1 MKYEHGYYW
10 VKKKTEYHIAVI
22 GYDEGSNEAGIL
34 LNGQEYTLANAIEE
48 GLEVI
53 CKVPPPEE
61 LPKPIKT
68 ITIGRVF
75 KDFSRIEG
83 SYTTPDK
90 LTRKV
95 YRFEV
100 IHNVV
105 MLEEYR
111 EESRPTKRHGWVT
124 DKIWKRIGVGGG
136 WRNTVE
142 YPIDTVPWEK
152 AVNSYKDELVF
163 GFPEGLKPK

>member
-1 MKYEHGYYW
+1 MKYEAGYYW
-10 VKKKTEYHIAVI
+10 VKKKGEFYVATI
-22 GYDEGSNEAGIL
+22 GYSEGSKEPGIL
-34 LNGQEYTLANAIEE
+34 LNDQNYSLAYAIEE

-53 CKVPPPEE
+53 CKVPPPDE

-68 ITIGRVF
+68 ITVNRVF
-75 KDFSRIEG
+75 KDFSRIEAVKT
-83 SYTTPDK
+83 SPDK

-95 YRFEV
+95 YNFEV

-105 MLEEYR
+105 LLSEYR

-136 WRNTVE
+136 WRNTAE

>member
-1 MKYEHGYYW
+1 MKYEAGYYW
-10 VKKKTEYHIAVI
+10 VKRKGELYIAII
-22 GYDEGSNEAGIL
+22 GYNEGSDEPGIL
-34 LNGQEYTLANAIEE
+34 LNCQEYKLVNAIKE

-53 CKVPPPEE
+53 CKVPSPEE

-68 ITIGRVF
+68 IKLGRVF
-75 KDFSRIEG
+75 KDFSRIEATNT
-83 SYTTPDK
+83 STDK

-111 EESRPTKRHGWVT
+111 EESRSTKRHGWVT

-136 WRNTVE
+136 WRNTAD

-163 GFPEGLKPK
+163 GFPEGIVPK